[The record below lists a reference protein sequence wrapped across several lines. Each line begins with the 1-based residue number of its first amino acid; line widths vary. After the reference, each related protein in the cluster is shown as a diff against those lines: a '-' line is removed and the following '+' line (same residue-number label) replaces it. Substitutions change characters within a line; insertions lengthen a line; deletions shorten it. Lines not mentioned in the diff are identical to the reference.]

1 MKIYM
6 EVMREKLIEL
16 LNQGADKTPCHEECW
31 DKKCN
36 DCIRESQAD
45 HLIANGVTL
54 QKWIPVSERLP
65 EENKKVLGTK
75 KGASAA
81 FVFYGKWHN
90 GNWYDLEWSCYR
102 YGVTHWMPLPQPHK
116 GE

>member
-1 MKIYM
+1 MPDR
-6 EVMREKLIEL
+6 VREKLIEL
-16 LNQGADKTPCHEECW
+16 QEQWFSTDTPEMYG
-31 DKKCN
+31 KF
-36 DCIRESQAD
+36 AD
-45 HLIANGVTL
+45 HLISNGVTFAEDNDVPS
-54 QKWIPVSERLP
+54 KWISVKDRLP
-65 EENKKVLGTK
+65 EGSKKVLGTK

-102 YGVTHWMPLPQPHK
+102 YGVTHWMPLPEPPK